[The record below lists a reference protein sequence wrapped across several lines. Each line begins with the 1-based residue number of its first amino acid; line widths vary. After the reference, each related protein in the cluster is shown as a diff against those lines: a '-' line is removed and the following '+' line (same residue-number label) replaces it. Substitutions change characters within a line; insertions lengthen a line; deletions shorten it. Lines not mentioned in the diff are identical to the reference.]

1 MRFTFDAKQMY
12 YNIIASVLYHV
23 EEAVKKMDDRVSLF
37 SSPLFLGF
45 EHFERLIDSLSKAQ
59 DDSYPP
65 YNIEQ
70 IGEHGF
76 RITLALAGFRKDS
89 IQISVENNQL
99 TIRGKQE
106 ANSKSVYIYR
116 GIATRQ
122 FIKTFVLADGVEVKD
137 ADFNDGLLHINLLR
151 MNNHSSVRMIE
162 INSPNKAKKEIQQIG
177 KSTTPSDS
185 DS

>member
-1 MRFTFDAKQMY
+1 
-12 YNIIASVLYHV
+12 
-23 EEAVKKMDDRVSLF
+23 MDERVSLF

-45 EHFERLIDSLSKAQ
+45 DHFERLVNSISKIQ

-76 RITLALAGFRKDS
+76 RITLALAGFKKEN
-89 IQISVENNQL
+89 ITISMANNQL

-106 ANSKSVYIYR
+106 FDSHAVYIYR

-122 FIKTFVLADGVEVKD
+122 FVKTFVLADGVEVKD
-137 ADFNDGLLHINLLR
+137 ADFDNGLLHVNLLR
-151 MNNHSSVRMIE
+151 ITNPSGVRIIE
-162 INSPNKAKKEIQQIG
+162 INSSAAASLPKKIHQQIE
-177 KSTTPSDS
+177 KSSDK
-185 DS
+185 